1 MRRTHGRSARLAAA
15 LALALAATGAAA
27 AGKLH
32 RLPGDYVFPRGEG
45 SPGAVTF
52 SHGSHVDEKKPACL
66 ACHPRV
72 FRITETGRPADK
84 EPIQHARMEA
94 GAACG
99 ACHGKTAFGFDS
111 CDTCHR

>member
-1 MRRTHGRSARLAAA
+1 MKRTPARPARLATA

-32 RLPGDYVFPRGEG
+32 RLPADYGFAQGEG
-45 SPGAVTF
+45 SPGKVTF
-52 SHGSHVDEKKPACL
+52 SHASHVDEKKPACL
-66 ACHPRV
+66 TCHPRV
-72 FRITETGRPADK
+72 FRITEAGRPADK
-84 EPIQHARMEA
+84 EPIHHARMEA